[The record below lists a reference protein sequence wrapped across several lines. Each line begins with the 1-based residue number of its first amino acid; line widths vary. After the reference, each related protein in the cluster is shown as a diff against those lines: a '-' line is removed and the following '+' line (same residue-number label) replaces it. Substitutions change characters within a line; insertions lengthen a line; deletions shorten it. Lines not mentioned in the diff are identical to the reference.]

1 MGNSM
6 LYYDLHL
13 HSCLSP
19 CGDRE
24 MTVNNIANMA
34 ALKGLSVVALTD
46 HNSCKNC
53 PAFLDAARV
62 AGIRALPGMEL
73 CTSEE
78 IHLVCLFPH
87 LENAMAFDDYVFRRL
102 PAIPNRPDIFGEQ
115 LILDGQDQVIGQVEP
130 LLISAADISI
140 TQVSGLMK
148 DFGGAFFPAHI
159 DKSSYSVTAV
169 FGLIPEDC
177 GIRAVEYSHNADGE
191 TLHQLQ
197 LLNPMLES
205 LPAFYN
211 SDAHYLWDIAEPEHA
226 VEEEFLELFLGL

>member
-1 MGNSM
+1 MGNTT

-53 PAFLDAARV
+53 PAFLKAAQS
-62 AGIRALPGMEL
+62 AGIWAIPGMEL

-78 IHLVCLFPH
+78 IHLVCLFPR

-102 PAIPNRPDIFGEQ
+102 PPVPNRPDIFGEQ
-115 LILDGQDQVIGQVEP
+115 LVLDSQDQVIGQVEP
-130 LLISAADISI
+130 LLINAADISI
-140 TQVSGLMK
+140 TQVADLMG
-148 DFGGAFFPAHI
+148 DVGGAFFPAHI
-159 DKSSYSVTAV
+159 DKASSSVTAV

-177 GIRAVEYSHNADGE
+177 GIRAVEYSLNAGE
-191 TLHQLQ
+191 EVIRRLRQC
-197 LLNPMLES
+197 NPMLEG

-211 SDAHYLWDIAEPEHA
+211 SDAHYLWDISEPEHTL
-226 VEEEFLELFLGL
+226 EEAFLEMFLGL

>member
-1 MGNSM
+1 MGNTT

-53 PAFLDAARV
+53 PAFLKAAQS
-62 AGIRALPGMEL
+62 AGIWAIPGMEL

-78 IHLVCLFPH
+78 IHLVCLFPR

-102 PAIPNRPDIFGEQ
+102 PPVPGDGTKRGMAR
-115 LILDGQDQVIGQVEP
+115 LLDHRGHYRRGGVLG
-130 LLISAADISI
+130 
-140 TQVSGLMK
+140 VS
-148 DFGGAFFPAHI
+148 
-159 DKSSYSVTAV
+159 
-169 FGLIPEDC
+169 E
-177 GIRAVEYSHNADGE
+177 DGE
-191 TLHQLQ
+191 ASH
-197 LLNPMLES
+197 
-205 LPAFYN
+205 PAL
-211 SDAHYLWDIAEPEHA
+211 SRMPEQPCTEIWLA
-226 VEEEFLELFLGL
+226 LTRRFLGHV